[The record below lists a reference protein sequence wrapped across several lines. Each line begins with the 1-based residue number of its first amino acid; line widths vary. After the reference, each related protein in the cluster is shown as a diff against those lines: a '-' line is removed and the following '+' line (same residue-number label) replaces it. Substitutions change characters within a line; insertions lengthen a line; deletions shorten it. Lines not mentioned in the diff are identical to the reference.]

1 MDNRKIYKK
10 LNDIRTDYE
19 EMELSEFE
27 IKKLDMLARKYSK
40 KNHLFK
46 QLSLIAASIMILVTG
61 ILVTKPTVRAEV
73 ISFVQDFFTDERVSL
88 KEASDLPNAVD
99 KYTVSLHKTV
109 TLKHMSFVV
118 EDIILDGDE
127 GHINI
132 IYPKEYSK
140 FYNPYFNEIYIIS
153 DVIVNGKNYCESST
167 GRKPKEIEN
176 GLLSEFKS
184 FGLSETIS
192 AEENVPMEIWFEN
205 FADPEDKAKIEI
217 TLNSRELNK
226 DNTILLENFP
236 VPNADGYVIKQMK
249 INPVNPRINL
259 LEPIENSYYK
269 PFKNLVEITEIIGKN
284 KFGEIVVFSFDSS
297 ESQGNYLES
306 RFKFVEKGDLSSEK
320 TSDFTLEEFNQLN
333 EKFEFQVY
341 ANVFRLDLF
350 GEKKRNSKG
359 KLSDYTEIQ
368 IGNPFTV
375 EFNQTN

>member
-1 MDNRKIYKK
+1 
-10 LNDIRTDYE
+10 
-19 EMELSEFE
+19 
-27 IKKLDMLARKYSK
+27 
-40 KNHLFK
+40 
-46 QLSLIAASIMILVTG
+46 
-61 ILVTKPTVRAEV
+61 
-73 ISFVQDFFTDERVSL
+73 
-88 KEASDLPNAVD
+88 
-99 KYTVSLHKTV
+99 
-109 TLKHMSFVV
+109 
-118 EDIILDGDE
+118 
-127 GHINI
+127 
-132 IYPKEYSK
+132 
-140 FYNPYFNEIYIIS
+140 
-153 DVIVNGKNYCESST
+153 
-167 GRKPKEIEN
+167 
-176 GLLSEFKS
+176 
-184 FGLSETIS
+184 
-192 AEENVPMEIWFEN
+192 
-205 FADPEDKAKIEI
+205 
-217 TLNSRELNK
+217 
-226 DNTILLENFP
+226 
-236 VPNADGYVIKQMK
+236 MK